1 MCSSIILIKGGIKT
15 EATKV
20 LDAKGLACPLPI
32 VKTKKAIGE
41 LETGQVEVHTTD
53 KGAKN
58 DLTAWAKSG
67 GHELLKHEE
76 ENGVL
81 KFWIKKG

>member
-1 MCSSIILIKGGIKT
+1 MNADKL
-15 EATKV
+15 
-20 LDAKGLACPLPI
+20 LDAKGLACPMPI
-32 VKTKKAIGE
+32 VRTKKMME
-41 LETGQVEVHTTD
+41 QLDTGQVLEIHATD

-67 GHELLKHEE
+67 GHELVTDLEE
-76 ENGVL
+76 DGIL

>member
-1 MCSSIILIKGGIKT
+1 MNSDKI
-15 EATKV
+15 
-20 LDAKGLACPLPI
+20 LDAKGLACPMPI
-32 VKTKKAIGE
+32 VRTKKAMGE
-41 LETGQVEVHTTD
+41 LESGQILEIHATD

-58 DLTAWAKSG
+58 DLAAWAKSG
-67 GHELLKHEE
+67 GHELVSDSE